1 MHLLCRISTFEF
13 MHFINCYTT
22 WSFRSWLKQV
32 MVTWVQPRYQGSLS
46 IPCTFVHF
54 SFILRVTRST
64 FGKCL
69 PIQFSDI
76 IRIWLFAFVKWPP
89 RIFSCFLNIFWY
101 FACRALFCYFLTHYF
116 FSFFSCLPSY
126 QRSLSV
132 LWLTYFPFFHHC
144 LCLYTDLSLTV
155 LVDCYELHCLPMP
168 LHWKEQ
174 LKHGVIHQYVQ
185 YL

>member
-1 MHLLCRISTFEF
+1 MFSWKVWMTFVIVCISCVESRHSNSCISSTAIQPGLLVAG
-13 MHFINCYTT
+13 
-22 WSFRSWLKQV
+22 WGRSWSHDI
-32 MVTWVQPRYQGSLS
+32 RYQGSLS

-76 IRIWLFAFVKWPP
+76 IRISLFTFVKCPP
-89 RIFSCFLNIFWY
+89 RIFFCFLNIFWY

-144 LCLYTDLSLTV
+144 LCLCTDLSLTQP
-155 LVDCYELHCLPMP
+155 EGSH
-168 LHWKEQ
+168 
-174 LKHGVIHQYVQ
+174 
-185 YL
+185 